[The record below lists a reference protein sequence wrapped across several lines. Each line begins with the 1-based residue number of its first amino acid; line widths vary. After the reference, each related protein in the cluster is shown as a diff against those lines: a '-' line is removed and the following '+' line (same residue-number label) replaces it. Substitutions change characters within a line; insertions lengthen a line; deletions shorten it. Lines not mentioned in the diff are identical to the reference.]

1 MENCMSNVSCL
12 YSMGVSV
19 LEKKPLFYL
28 FVRAC
33 SARVDLLHC
42 TSRFNVLFFAHEL
55 LVSSIPRKL
64 VASYHASSASAKE
77 ISHWSENVWV
87 HAI

>member
-1 MENCMSNVSCL
+1 MENCMSNFSCL

-28 FVRAC
+28 FVCAC

-42 TSRFNVLFFAHEL
+42 TSRFNVLFFCSRA
-55 LVSSIPRKL
+55 
-64 VASYHASSASAKE
+64 
-77 ISHWSENVWV
+77 IS
-87 HAI
+87 